1 MTGTKKTIICVFVS
15 VVLIA
20 VPSFAW
26 TNNNPVEIMKI
37 DLTELRTYIDAIRT
51 NIGLSAYSWTDSTLT
66 GNTMFKL
73 AHFQD
78 LRTAIEAVATAS
90 GATAS
95 QWGDTLAS
103 GGVMRLL
110 HIVGPRSNITALNTT
125 VNSWYCCGSYGGA
138 NTGSV
143 GACPGTDDSACG
155 TIDCDGLNY
164 YFTEGSASPTG
175 TNYCKLRDYAD
186 LTSGRCE
193 GINNCKDAN
202 TGDCTSYGDSTAATC
217 GTCCYASG
225 ACSSCSYYSTATQG
239 PTADYYFTEGSAS
252 PTGTNYCKLRNYY
265 CTGNSCGETY
275 SDSTAATCGTCC
287 YASGACSSCTN
298 YGSGTQGTTGDYY
311 YASGGT
317 CYYRD
322 YHCTGSSCGETYSD
336 SAQITCSG
344 TCRYVSGC
352 SGGTPGSCSTYS
364 GGSNGCY
371 SGSYGG
377 YTWYY
382 QSGAG
387 GTSCDTICGYWGKSC
402 NPNSA
407 SWGNSINDCTKAVAV
422 FSAVGISTSCSRS
435 DNHAAYP
442 GYQTEYYAIWPS
454 VTTTCDASA
463 SPSTN
468 RICVCS

>member
-73 AHFQD
+73 AHFQE

-175 TNYCKLRDYAD
+175 TNYCKLR
-186 LTSGRCE
+186 
-193 GINNCKDAN
+193 
-202 TGDCTSYGDSTAATC
+202 
-217 GTCCYASG
+217 
-225 ACSSCSYYSTATQG
+225 
-239 PTADYYFTEGSAS
+239 
-252 PTGTNYCKLRNYY
+252 NYY

-275 SDSTAATCGTCC
+275 SDSTAATCGTCK
-287 YASGACSSCTN
+287 YATGACSSCTN
-298 YGSGTQGTTGDYY
+298 YGYGTSCGAGYICDGSGSCIGAPCNLPWGGSINHGQSATAYAASSVSCGSSCSSQTRTCNLGTLSGSYQYGSCSVATCYCGDTHPCGVAGTSYYRYYGPGGGCGGPNGCQGTTV
-311 YASGGT
+311 
-317 CYYRD
+317 
-322 YHCTGSSCGETYSD
+322 
-336 SAQITCSG
+336 I
-344 TCRYVSGC
+344 
-352 SGGTPGSCSTYS
+352 GSC
-364 GGSNGCY
+364 
-371 SGSYGG
+371 
-377 YTWYY
+377 
-382 QSGAG
+382 Q
-387 GTSCDTICGYWGKSC
+387 
-402 NPNSA
+402 
-407 SWGNSINDCTKAVAV
+407 DCP
-422 FSAVGISTSCSRS
+422 C
-435 DNHAAYP
+435 AA
-442 GYQTEYYAIWPS
+442 
-454 VTTTCDASA
+454 C
-463 SPSTN
+463 
-468 RICVCS
+468 

>member
-1 MTGTKKTIICVFVS
+1 
-15 VVLIA
+15 
-20 VPSFAW
+20 
-26 TNNNPVEIMKI
+26 MKI

-225 ACSSCSYYSTATQG
+225 ACSSC
-239 PTADYYFTEGSAS
+239 
-252 PTGTNYCKLRNYY
+252 
-265 CTGNSCGETY
+265 
-275 SDSTAATCGTCC
+275 
-287 YASGACSSCTN
+287 TN

-364 GGSNGCY
+364 GGSAGCY

-382 QSGAG
+382 KSDAG
-387 GTSCDTICGYWGKSC
+387 GQSCNTVCSYWGKSC
-402 NPNSA
+402 AANPGT
-407 SWGNSINDCTKAVAV
+407 WGNSINDCTKAVAV